1 MEICNKFAISMRNPD
16 LPVFVGRWVGEP
28 RYEVVREIHA
38 VRQAGDFLK
47 IGARFIVVT
56 WPGWRISSVTVENL
70 QTLVE
75 ERRTAGG
82 EQTKE
87 DVVVFQLFDNNFYM
101 FRSDGICS
109 PADARTQAR

>member
-1 MEICNKFAISMRNPD
+1 MLPQLIQMLNSPSPGLCCWKFATSLQSPCEIQTT
-16 LPVFVGRWVGEP
+16 PVFVGRWVGEP
-28 RYEVVREIHA
+28 CYVVVGEIHA

-47 IGARFIVVT
+47 VGARFIVAT
-56 WPGWRISSVTVENL
+56 WPGWRISNVTVENL

-87 DVVVFQLFDNNFYM
+87 DVFVFQLFGN
-101 FRSDGICS
+101 
-109 PADARTQAR
+109 